1 MEKQVILIAGGT
13 GLIGQAL
20 QKRFKEAGHEVRILS
35 RKPSD
40 PLQNL
45 FHWDPDREQI
55 DAAALPGVTTIVNL
69 SGAGIADK
77 RWTQKRKRELLSSR
91 VIPALFM
98 AKLAPQMP
106 DLEQYIS
113 SSGVNAYGYDHPEKV
128 YVESDPFGDDFL
140 SQIVRQWEE
149 AADHLK
155 PFCPVAHIRTSLVMA
170 EKGGALETM
179 AKPVRMGFA
188 AALGSGR
195 QWMPW
200 IHIDDLAGIFE
211 LVMEK
216 RLSGSFNAAAQ
227 TVTNKQFTA
236 ALARKLHRKLW
247 LPNVPGFLLKIA
259 LGEMSSLVLEG
270 LNVSSRKIKN
280 EGFTFKYEKVD
291 EALED
296 LI

>member
-13 GLIGQAL
+13 GLIGHAL

-40 PLQNL
+40 HLQHL

-55 DAAALPGVTTIVNL
+55 DAAALSGVTTIINL

-77 RWTQKRKRELLSSR
+77 RWTKKRKRELLSSR

-106 DLEQYIS
+106 DLKQYIS

-179 AKPVRMGFA
+179 AKPARMGFA

-200 IHIDDLAGIFE
+200 IHIEDLAGIFE

-216 RLSGSFNAAAQ
+216 RLSGSFNAAAE
-227 TVTNKQFTA
+227 TVTNKEFTA

-280 EGFTFKYEKVD
+280 EGFTFRYEKVD